1 MLVAGD
7 SAGLMRIFGNVD
19 VTLAKKK
26 KKIIPTKYVFMVD
39 IRSMKSI
46 IEWKAQPSCNAQFS
60 FDENSIYAVDD
71 SGEVGFF
78 IAFII
83 IS

>member
-1 MLVAGD
+1 M
-7 SAGLMRIFGNVD
+7 
-19 VTLAKKK
+19 
-26 KKIIPTKYVFMVD
+26 PMVD

-71 SGEVGFF
+71 NGDVRFLLHFHHILINLIVIPMVHS
-78 IAFII
+78 
-83 IS
+83 